1 MHLASPSYA
10 HHLPRTRACVEC
22 KQIMSASFSALSSPP
37 PPSPTHLPLPGIG
50 AAWHL
55 AQVEVLQPVLQQ
67 MYVFPCDDWL
77 QYDSKLGGLDNCKRE
92 LISGAA
98 AAAGG
103 LVSYKVSEGRAE
115 DVAGGLALQGGWGGV
130 GGEELGGRRGVGGGW
145 GGLPPPVTAPLYHCS
160 GPCQDE

>member
-1 MHLASPSYA
+1 
-10 HHLPRTRACVEC
+10 
-22 KQIMSASFSALSSPP
+22 MSASFSALSSPP

-115 DVAGGLALQGGWGGV
+115 DVAGGLAL
-130 GGEELGGRRGVGGGW
+130 LGGAEGVVKSWAAGGAVERRVGQ
-145 GGLPPPVTAPLYHCS
+145 PSPCNRTAVPLCRS
-160 GPCQDE
+160 LSRQAMCAVPAPTPTSS